1 MMTVQ
6 LDVTSELAAIPYGL
20 VIALAVSLL
29 GILARLS
36 REEIQ
41 VTKRSL
47 VAAYHRTRDALRLR
61 HFRLVP
67 GPLTTSGVR

>member
-6 LDVTSELAAIPYGL
+6 LDATPELAAIPYGL
-20 VIALAVSLL
+20 VIALAISVL
-29 GILARLS
+29 GILTQVS

-61 HFRLVP
+61 HIRVVP
-67 GPLTTSGVR
+67 GLPTTSAVR